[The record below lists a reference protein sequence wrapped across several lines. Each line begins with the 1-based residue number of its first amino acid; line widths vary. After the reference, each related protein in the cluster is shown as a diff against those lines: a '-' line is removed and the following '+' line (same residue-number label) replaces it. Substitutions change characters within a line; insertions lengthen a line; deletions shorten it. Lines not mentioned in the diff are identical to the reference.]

1 MSHRRKHVSQ
11 ALLQDASPEVLA
23 GQRILRVC
31 EHRGSNIL
39 EVCVRWQGPAA
50 RPHSFTDSVG
60 DDCPSCTPGGGRPG
74 TADACAHAQ

>member
-39 EVCVRWQGPAA
+39 EVRVCVSLGLPVRSPLLTVSPTSAPP
-50 RPHSFTDSVG
+50 RVH
-60 DDCPSCTPGGGRPG
+60 
-74 TADACAHAQ
+74 

>member
-11 ALLQDASPEVLA
+11 ALLQDASPQVLT

-39 EVCVRWQGPAA
+39 EVRPCLQRPALLP
-50 RPHSFTDSVG
+50 RCSP
-60 DDCPSCTPGGGRPG
+60 RR
-74 TADACAHAQ
+74 

>member
-31 EHRGSNIL
+31 EHRGSNML
-39 EVCVRWQGPAA
+39 EVCVRGCLLGVL
-50 RPHSFTDSVG
+50 SCFT
-60 DDCPSCTPGGGRPG
+60 C
-74 TADACAHAQ
+74 